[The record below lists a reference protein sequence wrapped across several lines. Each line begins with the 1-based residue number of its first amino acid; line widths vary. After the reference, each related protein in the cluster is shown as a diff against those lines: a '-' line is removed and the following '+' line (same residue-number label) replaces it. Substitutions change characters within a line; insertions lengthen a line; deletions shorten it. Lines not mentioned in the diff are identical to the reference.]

1 MIPSVVD
8 STFLLYA
15 VANFYNKGGK
25 DDALLSDLNC
35 NSIKK
40 PITNKQKIDFFD
52 LQSYDKGER
61 TE

>member
-8 STFLLYA
+8 STFLLYV
-15 VANFYNKGGK
+15 VAIFYNKGGK
-25 DDALLSDLNC
+25 DDASLSDLNC
-35 NSIKK
+35 DSIKK
-40 PITNKQKIDFFD
+40 PIKNKQKTDFFD